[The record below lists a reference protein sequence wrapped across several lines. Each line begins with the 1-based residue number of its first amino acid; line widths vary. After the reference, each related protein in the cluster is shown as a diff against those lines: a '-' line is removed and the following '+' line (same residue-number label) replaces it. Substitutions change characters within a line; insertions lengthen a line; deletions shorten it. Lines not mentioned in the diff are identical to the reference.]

1 MIQSQNNRT
10 LIAILSITLSLSS
23 FLSAK
28 PMVEFGNSVEFDK
41 AEKSLTIAG
50 LKDKAILVVFFQSWC
65 GICNGW
71 APDFIKQTEKSH
83 GSNRGVALIALK
95 TDGGGLSEAK
105 SYMKSKGADPALW
118 TIGSDKN
125 ATYYKQVAGNDSLW
139 GYALVDTEG
148 NIVKQ
153 GKAGCYK
160 RNSNPRQYSLASD
173 SVLRECGT
181 LSSRLS
187 ADKVYPPEL
196 SEVVKLTEI
205 GCYGSALALCSS
217 PKLKSKFR
225 QPVAEINKEI
235 IAIVDKQ
242 IIDRATILQNKELA
256 GPDRYDAYK
265 ELTEIIK
272 PLRSIASARKASSL
286 VSKSKM
292 DPVIQKEIRAE
303 AAYVKLMKRKQKAS
317 ERDMPR
323 INSEFKKLSKQY
335 PGTKYG
341 TIAAAES
348 Q

>member
-1 MIQSQNNRT
+1 MILPQNNRT
-10 LIAILSITLSLSS
+10 LITILSITLTLSS

-28 PMVEFGNSVEFDK
+28 PMAEFGNSVEFDK

-50 LKDKAILVVFFQSWC
+50 LKDKAVLVVFFQSWC

-71 APDFIKQTEKSH
+71 APDLIKQIEKNH

-95 TDGGGLSEAK
+95 TDGGGLSGAE
-105 SYMKSKGADPALW
+105 SYMKSKAANPALW

-125 ATYYKQVAGNDSLW
+125 AAYYKQVTGGDSLW

-148 NIVKQ
+148 NVVKH
-153 GKAGCYK
+153 GSAGSYS
-160 RNSNPRQYSLASD
+160 RNSNPKQYVLASN
-173 SVLRECGT
+173 SMLSKCGT
-181 LSSRLS
+181 PTSRLP

-235 IAIVDKQ
+235 LAIVDKQ
-242 IIDRATILQNKELA
+242 IIDRAIILQNKELA

-272 PLRSIASARKASSL
+272 PLRSVSSARKASSL

-317 ERDMPR
+317 ERDIPR
-323 INSEFKKLSKQY
+323 IKNEFKKLSNLY

-341 TIAAAES
+341 TIAASES